1 MIKQEIN
8 QLTEQLNR
16 WNIAYYEEDRELVSD
31 AEYDKAMRRL
41 EELEREYPQYA
52 RNDSPTQRVGGKA
65 VDRFPQVEHVRPL
78 LSLSNAFSVEELKEF
93 HQRLIRAGVYNPT
106 YVMDWK
112 IDGLTVALEYKNG
125 KFIKGATRGDGN
137 VGEDITENLKTV
149 KTVPLRIP

>member
-65 VDRFPQVEHVRPL
+65 VDRFPQVEPVSYTHLAVYKRQRKNFGTRV
-78 LSLSNAFSVEELKEF
+78 LSES
-93 HQRLIRAGVYNPT
+93 HAGF
-106 YVMDWK
+106 D
-112 IDGLTVALEYKNG
+112 
-125 KFIKGATRGDGN
+125 R
-137 VGEDITENLKTV
+137 
-149 KTVPLRIP
+149 